1 MVSMSLRR
9 RMPAAAF
16 AALIALSLAGCTP
29 SNPTPTPSPTA
40 THSPLFASDEE
51 ALKAA
56 TDAYAAYLKMSDTI
70 SHEGGANPER
80 IKEYASGRALDLAL
94 RSAKQFRD
102 AHARSLGGTQYRD
115 IHLQSQR
122 DGGRLVAIYACED
135 VSDVDV
141 VDETGKS
148 IVKPSRPTLSAFLL
162 TLAATGQENR
172 LKVEERETWPPEG
185 ICSS

>member
-16 AALIALSLAGCTP
+16 AALTALSLAGCTP

-40 THSPLFASDEE
+40 TRSPLFASDEE

-80 IKEYASGRALDLAL
+80 IKPFVTSVQYDRELSGFDSLQAHGIRTSGDTVFDTLQVAKVSVDAIDAYVCLDTSGVRVLGPASDPTP
-94 RSAKQFRD
+94 SARPKRMPFAIGFR
-102 AHARSLGGTQYRD
+102 T
-115 IHLQSQR
+115 
-122 DGGRLVAIYACED
+122 DGG
-135 VSDVDV
+135 
-141 VDETGKS
+141 
-148 IVKPSRPTLSAFLL
+148 
-162 TLAATGQENR
+162 NR
-172 LKVEERETWPPEG
+172 LLLSRSETWSG
-185 ICSS
+185 KNFC